1 VKESI
6 YWWLA
11 LKSVVGLGERS
22 IKKLYQ
28 NFKDPRL
35 VFEADQ
41 LKLKALLGDAKAQ
54 AITEK
59 KFSFEPEEVIKVV
72 EREGINWVCLSDPQY
87 PVRLK
92 EIEDPPP
99 VLFYRGEL
107 KAVSCFGVV
116 GTRNP
121 DSYSVRYTKELVGFL
136 VDKGYAIVSGGAK
149 GIDAYAH
156 KFCIEAGGYTLCLLG
171 MGILEVPQRMQ
182 DFILRSGVLLS
193 ELLPWEKADKHTFP
207 RRNRLISGISE
218 GVFVVEAG
226 ENSGALIT
234 AYYAKEQNRPVYVH
248 VGYGTSERWE
258 GCIKLVNEGVAKL
271 VGRVEKFGLKEEV
284 QEEDPVLMALN
295 TPKTLSEL
303 SQLLGID
310 ERELHQKLGFYELEG
325 LITRD
330 GSYYFRLKQEW
341 DEYQTHQQLFP
352 SFEEI

>member
-1 VKESI
+1 MKESL

-11 LKSVVGLGERS
+11 LKSVAGLGERS

-28 NFKDPRL
+28 AFKDPKV

-41 LKLKALLGDAKAQ
+41 WKLKALVGDAKAQ
-54 AITEK
+54 AIKEK

-72 EREGINWVCLSDPQY
+72 EREGINYVCLSDPQY

-107 KAVSCFGVV
+107 KTVSCFGVV

-136 VDKGYAIVSGGAK
+136 VGKGYAIVSGGAK

-218 GVFVVEAG
+218 GVFIVEAG

-248 VGYGTSERWE
+248 VGYGISERWE

-271 VGRVEKFGLKEEV
+271 VGRVEKFGLKGEV
-284 QEEDPVLMALN
+284 QEEDPLLMALN

-303 SQLLGID
+303 SQLLGMD
-310 ERELHQKLGFYELEG
+310 ERELHQKLVFYELED
-325 LITRD
+325 LITRS
-330 GSYYFRLKQEW
+330 GSYYIRLKQEW

>member
-1 VKESI
+1 VRESL

-11 LKSVVGLGERS
+11 LKSIVGLGERS

-28 NFKDPRL
+28 AFRDPRL

-41 LKLKALLGDAKAQ
+41 LKLKTLVGDAKTQ
-54 AITEK
+54 AIKEK

-72 EREGINWVCLSDPQY
+72 EREGINCVCLSDPQY
-87 PVRLK
+87 PLRLK

-107 KAVSCFGVV
+107 KTVSCFGVV

-121 DSYSVRYTKELVGFL
+121 DSYSVRYTKELVRFL
-136 VDKGYAIVSGGAK
+136 VGKGYAITSGGAK

-156 KFCIEAGGYTLCLLG
+156 KFCIEGGGYTLCLLG

-248 VGYGTSERWE
+248 VGYGISERWE

-271 VGRVEKFGLKEEV
+271 VGRVEKFGLKEEG
-284 QEEDPVLMALN
+284 QEEDPLLMALN

-325 LITRD
+325 LITRS
-330 GSYYFRLKQEW
+330 GSYYLRLKQEW
-341 DEYQTHQQLFP
+341 NEYQTHQQLFP

>member
-1 VKESI
+1 MKESL

-11 LKSVVGLGERS
+11 LKSVAGLGERS

-35 VFEADQ
+35 VFEADR
-41 LKLKALLGDAKAQ
+41 LELKALLGDAKAQ

-107 KAVSCFGVV
+107 KAVSSFGVV

-121 DSYSVRYTKELVGFL
+121 DSYSIRYTKELVGFL
-136 VDKGYAIVSGGAK
+136 VGKGYAIASGGAK

-171 MGILEVPQRMQ
+171 MGILDVPQRMQ
-182 DFILRSGVLLS
+182 DFILKNGVLLS

-234 AYYAKEQNRPVYVH
+234 A
-248 VGYGTSERWE
+248 
-258 GCIKLVNEGVAKL
+258 
-271 VGRVEKFGLKEEV
+271 
-284 QEEDPVLMALN
+284 
-295 TPKTLSEL
+295 
-303 SQLLGID
+303 
-310 ERELHQKLGFYELEG
+310 
-325 LITRD
+325 
-330 GSYYFRLKQEW
+330 
-341 DEYQTHQQLFP
+341 
-352 SFEEI
+352 

>member
-1 VKESI
+1 VKENL

-11 LKSVVGLGERS
+11 LKSVAGLGERS

-35 VFEADQ
+35 VFEADR
-41 LKLKALLGDAKAQ
+41 LELKALVGDAKAQ
-54 AITEK
+54 AIKEK
-59 KFSFEPEEVIKVV
+59 KFSFEPEEVIKLL
-72 EREGINWVCLSDPQY
+72 EREGINCVCLSDPQY
-87 PVRLK
+87 PLRLK

-107 KAVSCFGVV
+107 KTVSCFGVV

-121 DSYSVRYTKELVGFL
+121 DSYSIRYTKELVGFL

-156 KFCIEAGGYTLCLLG
+156 KFCIDAGGYTLCLLG

-248 VGYGTSERWE
+248 VGYGISERWE

-271 VGRVEKFGLKEEV
+271 VGRVEKFGLKQEV
-284 QEEDPVLMALN
+284 QEEDPVLLALN

-303 SQLLGID
+303 SQLLGIN
-310 ERELHQKLGFYELEG
+310 ERELHQKLGLYELEG
-325 LITRD
+325 LITRT
-330 GSYYFRLKQEW
+330 GSYYIRLKQEW

>member
-1 VKESI
+1 VKESL

-11 LKSVVGLGERS
+11 LKSIVGLGERS

-28 NFKDPRL
+28 AYKDPRL
-35 VFEADQ
+35 VFEAEQ
-41 LKLKALLGDAKAQ
+41 LELKALVGDAKAQ
-54 AITEK
+54 AIKEK

-72 EREGINWVCLSDPQY
+72 EREGINCVCLSDPQY

-107 KAVSCFGVV
+107 KTVSCFGVV

-136 VDKGYAIVSGGAK
+136 VSKGYATASGGAK

-248 VGYGTSERWE
+248 VGYGISERWE

-284 QEEDPVLMALN
+284 QEEDPLLMALN

-310 ERELHQKLGFYELEG
+310 ERELHQRLGFYELED
-325 LITRD
+325 LITRI
-330 GSYYFRLKQEW
+330 GSYYIRLKQEW